1 MLMHWAI
8 VWMVIMPC
16 AIRTNRIMIVVPIA
30 MIPIYK
36 RIYAIV
42 WSPPMRIVSPIIR

>member
-1 MLMHWAI
+1 MTCTIRADRI
-8 VWMVIMPC
+8 VIM
-16 AIRTNRIMIVVPIA
+16 VPIA
-30 MIPIYK
+30 MIPINE